1 MIFETHSHLDD
12 QTFDAD
18 RSEVIKR
25 LRAIGIVKLINV
37 GFDLASSK
45 RSLELAQSYPEIVA
59 AVGIHPHDAEG
70 LIDADWQELRELA
83 SNDQVVAIG
92 EIGLDY
98 YRDLSP
104 RDIQQQVFERQLQ
117 LAIELDLPV
126 IIHNR
131 EAHQDVI
138 DRLKEYTPAKG
149 GVFHCFSGSWEIAK
163 VAMNLG
169 FYISFAGPVTY
180 KNAANLREVAARIP
194 LDRLLVE
201 TDCPYLSPEPLR
213 GKRNEPAN
221 VQFVVDKLAEIKG
234 ISPQELAEITAKN
247 GAELFGIRL

>member
-1 MIFETHSHLDD
+1 MIFETHSHIDD
-12 QTFDAD
+12 KVFDSD
-18 RSEVIKR
+18 RSEVIQR
-25 LRAIGIVKLINV
+25 LKAIGIVKLINV

-70 LIDADWQELRELA
+70 LIDTDWQELRELA
-83 SNDQVVAIG
+83 SNDEVVAIG

-117 LAIELDLPV
+117 LAIELNLPV

-138 DRLKEYTPAKG
+138 DRLKKYKPARG
-149 GVFHCFSGSWEIAK
+149 GVLHCFSGSWEIAK

-180 KNAANLREVAARIP
+180 KNAANLQEVAAQIP

-221 VQFVVDKLAEIKG
+221 VQFVIEKLAQIKG